1 VSDRPARGLALAL
14 AAVTASAWPAEATLR
29 TATVAARSGRYDEAI
44 AAFEAWAR
52 ENPDEPRG
60 HRSWVKTLLELGRYA
75 EAERVS
81 RRLVDAGSPEL
92 LNVLGESLAAVGKL
106 DAADAI
112 FSRAIAA
119 AVPDALVA
127 RANRGLLRE
136 RRGDQSGAEADYSSD
151 RRLHARASPPRSW
164 WPWVRPAASSAPA
177 TCSFK
182 DALRAFDQAADADP
196 GDPSPRTARGSSPR
210 STIPFR
216 ARP

>member
-1 VSDRPARGLALAL
+1 MTARTSGLALVL
-14 AAVTASAWPAEATLR
+14 AAATASAWPAEVPLR

-60 HRSWVKTLLELGRYA
+60 HRGWVKTLLELGRYA
-75 EAERVS
+75 EAERLA

-106 DAADAI
+106 DAADAV

-127 RANRGLLRE
+127 RANR
-136 RRGDQSGAEADYSSD
+136 
-151 RRLHARASPPRSW
+151 
-164 WPWVRPAASSAPA
+164 RPAAGAAGRPRRRRGR
-177 TCSFK
+177 
-182 DALRAFDQAADADP
+182 LQGPGRRLQRAHGP
-196 GDPSPRTARGSSPR
+196 HGRGAGGR
-210 STIPFR
+210 G
-216 ARP
+216 

>member
-1 VSDRPARGLALAL
+1 MTARTTGLALVL
-14 AAVTASAWPAEATLR
+14 AAVTASAWPAEAPLR
-29 TATVAARSGRYDEAI
+29 TAIVAARSGRYDEAI

-60 HRSWVKTLLELGRYA
+60 HRGWVKTLLELGRYA
-75 EAERVS
+75 EAERVA

-136 RRGDQSGAEADYSSD
+136 RRGDRERRGGRLQGPG
-151 RRLHARASPPRSW
+151 RRLQRAHGPH
-164 WPWVRPAASSAPA
+164 
-177 TCSFK
+177 
-182 DALRAFDQAADADP
+182 
-196 GDPSPRTARGSSPR
+196 GRGAGGR
-210 STIPFR
+210 G
-216 ARP
+216 